1 MGLYLLQK
9 EKIINEYIETT
20 KMKGVINTTN
30 LTSFS
35 VVKQFD
41 DLIAEVLKVLDNVE
55 GSLLRNKIP

>member
-1 MGLYLLQK
+1 M
-9 EKIINEYIETT
+9 N
-20 KMKGVINTTN
+20 GVINTTN

-55 GSLLRNKIP
+55 KEVYFATRYHDPYVSTKVF